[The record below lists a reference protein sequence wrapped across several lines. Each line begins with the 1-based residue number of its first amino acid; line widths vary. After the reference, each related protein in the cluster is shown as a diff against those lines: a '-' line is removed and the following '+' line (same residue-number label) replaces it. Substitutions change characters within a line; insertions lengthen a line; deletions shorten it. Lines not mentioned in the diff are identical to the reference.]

1 MAIDPKSIKRRTVDG
16 DTTEFFSP
24 ADMAKAEPE
33 LSNRRKLAAAR
44 LGAGGRIRISLT
56 RRTSY

>member
-1 MAIDPKSIKRRTVDG
+1 MAIDPKTIKRRTVDG

-33 LSNRRKLAAAR
+33 LSNRRKLSKAR
-44 LGAGGRIRISLT
+44 REAGGRIRLTLT